1 MPQSESL
8 LRRVVLTR
16 ALAYGSTGQMRGAKS
31 LLNLARSVVWRAFGV
46 TVVIFFAAYALFGAN
61 GVLAWGDYSTRLKA
75 HQTDLAQLQADRD
88 QLAHRVA
95 LLDPNNAN
103 PDMVDELVRR
113 DLGLARPD
121 EVIIPL
127 R

>member
-1 MPQSESL
+1 
-8 LRRVVLTR
+8 
-16 ALAYGSTGQMRGAKS
+16 MRGAKS

-61 GVLAWGDYSTRLKA
+61 GVLAWGDYSARLKA
-75 HQTDLAQLQADRD
+75 HQSDLAQLQTDKAR
-88 QLAHRVA
+88 LAHRVA